1 MRKDIV
7 LVGSFGALLIV
18 SVLAAL
24 FFGSSS
30 ARPAPSQPFVQDPA
44 QTPGEV
50 VTGEGNVTLALGK
63 SGSLL
68 GIVLTPILIEEDSRC
83 PVGVNCIQAGVV
95 RVRTVVEGVS
105 GAQEHVFV
113 IGEPFVV
120 DGQAVTLL
128 EVSPEPLPDM
138 GMILEEYRFK
148 FGIESRALSY
158 MNASA
163 DLITISTP
171 LPGAVTGKEF
181 LVKGAARG
189 TWFFEASFPI
199 EVLDLGGTRIAIAV
213 AQAEGEWMTTE
224 FVPFSAMVRIPET
237 YIGPAMLIL
246 RKDNPSG
253 LPEHEA
259 SVSYPITIEY

>member
-7 LVGSFGALLIV
+7 LVGSFGALLIIAVLVAV
-18 SVLAAL
+18 SW
-24 FFGSSS
+24 GSSTP
-30 ARPAPSQPFVQDPA
+30 RPIPPGPLEEDPA
-44 QTPGEV
+44 QIPGEV
-50 VTGEGNVTLALGK
+50 IVGDGTMILALDE
-63 SGSLL
+63 SGVL
-68 GIVLTPILIEEDSRC
+68 GGVTLTPILIEEDSRC

-120 DGQAVTLL
+120 DGQAITLL

-171 LPGAVTGKEF
+171 LPGAVTSKEF

-224 FVPFSAMVRIPET
+224 FVPFSATVRIPET
-237 YIGPAMLIL
+237 YIGPATLVL